1 MADVFSEAF
10 KQAKAPWLT
19 REVFPL
25 YGQVQKLLSEL
36 FKNYHDYGS
45 SPITAIGATDH
56 IFAQDPAKGKIIR
69 EAKIKVQNI
78 AMKQQR
84 ANLKPATETTTI
96 STQDRADIISGVRGI
111 VTCRIA
117 KNERILRETYEEAK
131 QAHAKK
137 LKGPGGDDSEL
148 EMLDEYQNYTKSK
161 YKRSRKK

>member
-19 REVFPL
+19 REVFPM

-69 EAKIKVQNI
+69 EAKMKIQNI

-84 ANLKPATETTTI
+84 ANLKPATETTAI
-96 STQDRADIISGVRGI
+96 SAQD
-111 VTCRIA
+111 
-117 KNERILRETYEEAK
+117 L
-131 QAHAKK
+131 Q
-137 LKGPGGDDSEL
+137 
-148 EMLDEYQNYTKSK
+148 
-161 YKRSRKK
+161 SRYHLGC